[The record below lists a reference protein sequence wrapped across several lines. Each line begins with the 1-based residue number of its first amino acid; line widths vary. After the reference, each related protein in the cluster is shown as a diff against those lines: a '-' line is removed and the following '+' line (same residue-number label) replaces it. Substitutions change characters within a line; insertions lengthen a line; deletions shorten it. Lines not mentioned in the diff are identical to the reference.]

1 MTYEIKAHHTAHL
14 TGTLAATGSLFIES
28 SYGFNGG
35 VAYLSGTSE
44 NDGSIFIDAQGGY
57 PAGTRT
63 GGGTLINQGVLTNVG
78 RITVA
83 GGGFYESRDGG
94 DGGALINDGSL
105 LNSGYI
111 ILGTAYASSLG
122 FPGSKPGLL
131 QDNGVLHN
139 VGVIG
144 INDYYDSYY
153 NGHYG
158 LTSGRLEVAG
168 SLVNDGRINIG
179 AAGYGGATIAVSG
192 LLQNHAGGYVGSDAG
207 GWALDVSASGIVQ
220 NAGTMVQGYTAPNYA
235 PSIMAG
241 LFSNTGV
248 LALQDGESLE
258 YHKTSGAAFEVT
270 GRLDNTGAIDVSVNA
285 DSGRVSSPGGATLW
299 DAGMLNNAGHLEV
312 YGGVS
317 SPTGLKAGGGGLL
330 RVSGYMN
337 NDLTGQIG
345 LLGGSAGAEGA
356 PGATLLLTGV
366 LNNAG
371 TITLAAGATAAGLT
385 SGYGPSLIDN
395 GFLLNT
401 GSIVVP
407 SGAGG
412 GSPQLRIGADGTLV
426 DRGQISGD
434 LLLSSAG
441 FLDLSGDGS
450 STGLIAA
457 TTLNNLGQLVGSGR
471 ITAVSLVNT
480 GTIEAAGGVLTIDAA
495 ISGGGVFEAGPHGT
509 LDLNG
514 TITTGG
520 ASILFASGADAVLRA
535 STSDLSAAPITGFA
549 AGDGIDLTDLLP
561 GGAPMLEFVQNGA
574 SGVLTIEENGH
585 SAAITLVGQFDAS
598 AFTAAS
604 DGGIGTMI
612 TLHDATSSG

>member
-235 PSIMAG
+235 PRSWRDCSAIPVCWRCRTANP
-241 LFSNTGV
+241 LNTTRPP
-248 LALQDGESLE
+248 ALRS
-258 YHKTSGAAFEVT
+258 
-270 GRLDNTGAIDVSVNA
+270 R
-285 DSGRVSSPGGATLW
+285 
-299 DAGMLNNAGHLEV
+299 
-312 YGGVS
+312 
-317 SPTGLKAGGGGLL
+317 
-330 RVSGYMN
+330 
-337 NDLTGQIG
+337 
-345 LLGGSAGAEGA
+345 LLGGWTIPA
-356 PGATLLLTGV
+356 PS
-366 LNNAG
+366 
-371 TITLAAGATAAGLT
+371 T
-385 SGYGPSLIDN
+385 SPS
-395 GFLLNT
+395 T
-401 GSIVVP
+401 QT
-407 SGAGG
+407 AGG
-412 GSPQLRIGADGTLV
+412 SVLPAAPRCGMPAC
-426 DRGQISGD
+426 
-434 LLLSSAG
+434 
-441 FLDLSGDGS
+441 
-450 STGLIAA
+450 ST
-457 TTLNNLGQLVGSGR
+457 TP
-471 ITAVSLVNT
+471 
-480 GTIEAAGGVLTIDAA
+480 A
-495 ISGGGVFEAGPHGT
+495 ISK
-509 LDLNG
+509 
-514 TITTGG
+514 
-520 ASILFASGADAVLRA
+520 S
-535 STSDLSAAPITGFA
+535 
-549 AGDGIDLTDLLP
+549 
-561 GGAPMLEFVQNGA
+561 
-574 SGVLTIEENGH
+574 
-585 SAAITLVGQFDAS
+585 
-598 AFTAAS
+598 TAAS
-604 DGGIGTMI
+604 P
-612 TLHDATSSG
+612 APPA